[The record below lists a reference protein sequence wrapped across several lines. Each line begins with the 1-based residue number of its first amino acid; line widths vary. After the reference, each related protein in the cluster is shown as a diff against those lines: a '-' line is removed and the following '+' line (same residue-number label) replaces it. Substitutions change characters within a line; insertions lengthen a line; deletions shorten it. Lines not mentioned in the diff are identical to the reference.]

1 MKKYIS
7 IITLTASVLLFTA
20 CSFTIARN
28 NPTIEEQID
37 VYTEAH
43 LSSTSVKK
51 TESSETNIV
60 VFTSPVSEAHTETT
74 TRMTTSSIQKTT
86 RRETTAPT
94 TKKAESASIFQSIS
108 RVLTTKATTKPIE
121 KITLT
126 TTVPTTKLSKTL
138 PNYRPDRD
146 AMELFRLVNQYRKD
160 NGIQELEFDDTLAKL
175 AYVRAKE
182 QIEKEGH
189 TRPDGTRFLTVF
201 EEYGCSYNGAGENI
215 AIGTEATPE
224 RMMNGW
230 INSPSH
236 NENMLRPYW
245 GKGAIGLYTDEN
257 ARDYFVL
264 LVTS

>member
-7 IITLTASVLLFTA
+7 IITLTAFAFLFTA

-28 NPTIEEQID
+28 NPTIEEQND
-37 VYTEAH
+37 VYTETH
-43 LSSTSVKK
+43 LSSIIIPESAPSETHVYATTSV
-51 TESSETNIV
+51 V
-60 VFTSPVSEAHTETT
+60 AEAHTETT
-74 TRMTTSSIQKTT
+74 MRMTTSSIQKTT
-86 RRETTAPT
+86 HRETTAPT
-94 TKKAESASIFQSIS
+94 TQKAESASIFQSIS
-108 RVLTTKATTKPIE
+108 RVLTTKATTKPVE

-126 TTVPTTKLSKTL
+126 TTVPTTKLLKTL
-138 PNYRPDRD
+138 PNYRPDRE

-160 NGIQELEFDDTLAKL
+160 NGIQELEFDETLAKI
-175 AYVRAKE
+175 AYIRAKE

-201 EEYGCSYNGAGENI
+201 TEYGCNYSGVGENI

-236 NENMLRPYW
+236 NENMLKPYW
-245 GKGAIGLYTDEN
+245 EKGAIGLYTNEN
-257 ARDYFVL
+257 GRDYFVL
-264 LVTS
+264 LVAY